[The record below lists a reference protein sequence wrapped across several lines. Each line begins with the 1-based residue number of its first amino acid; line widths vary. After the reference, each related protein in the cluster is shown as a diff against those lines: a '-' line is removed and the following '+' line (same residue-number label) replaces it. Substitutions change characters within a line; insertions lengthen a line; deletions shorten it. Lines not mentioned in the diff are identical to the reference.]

1 MPRDDPI
8 EAAVTLRPFESR
20 GFSLVELLVALA
32 VCAVL
37 SAVAAGVVP
46 PARAAFAAAP
56 AVLDLQQRG
65 RTALDVLAT
74 AIRSAAPDLASAA
87 ELGALADL
95 LPAVIPLTDLSDSNQ
110 TEFDAWYVVAPVFN
124 ASQGVLAR
132 DQVGAHG
139 AIALAASGGCPA
151 VRDVCGFTPGAVA
164 AIADGRGRFDI
175 FTVASTNVARGEI
188 TATQAFPSAYPAGS
202 LVVEVDAH
210 CFRLAAQSDG
220 SRALVRETA
229 GGATQPIVDDV
240 AGMGI
245 ALWRGASPTR
255 LSAGDLEDG
264 PFFAG
269 GPEGSYDADLLAIR
283 RVDVWIAVEVPTLL
297 RAPGAA
303 TTRTL
308 HASIALR
315 NVASRNVP

>member
-1 MPRDDPI
+1 M
-8 EAAVTLRPFESR
+8 TLRPFESR

-37 SAVAAGVVP
+37 SAGVAGVVP
-46 PARAAFAAAP
+46 PARAAFAAVP
-56 AVLDLQQRG
+56 AALDLQQRG
-65 RTALDVLAT
+65 RTGLDVLAT
-74 AIRSAAPDLASAA
+74 AIRSAAPDVASAA

-95 LPAVIPLTDLSDSNQ
+95 LPAMIPLSPVSDSNE
-110 TEFDAWYVVAPVFN
+110 TEFDSLYVVAPVFN

-132 DQVGAHG
+132 DQVGPHG
-139 AIALAASGGCPA
+139 AIELAAGVGCPA
-151 VRDVCGFTPGAVA
+151 VRDVCGFTRGAFA
-164 AIADGRGRFDI
+164 AIADGSGRFDI
-175 FTVASTNVARGEI
+175 FTVATTNAARGEI
-188 TATQAFPSAYPAGS
+188 TAVQAFPSAYPAGS
-202 LVVEVDAH
+202 LVVEVDADY
-210 CFRLAAQSDG
+210 FRLADQSDG

-240 AGMGI
+240 AAMGI
-245 ALWRGASPTR
+245 ELWRGASPILLT
-255 LSAGDLEDG
+255 AGDLEDG
-264 PFFAG
+264 PFLAG
-269 GPEGSYDADLLAIR
+269 GPDGHYDADLLAVR
-283 RVDVWIAVEVPTLL
+283 RVDVWIAVEVPPIML

>member
-1 MPRDDPI
+1 MTR
-8 EAAVTLRPFESR
+8 RPFATR
-20 GFSLVELLVALA
+20 GFSLVELLVAVV

-56 AVLDLQQRG
+56 AALDLQQRG

-74 AIRSAAPDLASAA
+74 AIRSAAPELASAA
-87 ELGALADL
+87 ELGAFADL
-95 LPAVIPLTDLSDSNQ
+95 VPAVIPLTSRSDSNE
-110 TEFDAWYVVAPVFN
+110 TEFDAMYVVAPVFN
-124 ASQGVLAR
+124 ASQGVLPR
-132 DQVGAHG
+132 DQVGPHG
-139 AIALAASGGCPA
+139 AIALAAGGGCPA
-151 VRDVCGFTPGAVA
+151 VRDVCGFTPGAFA
-164 AIADGRGRFDI
+164 AIADGSGRFDI
-175 FTVASTNVARGEI
+175 FTVATANVARGEI
-188 TATQAFPSAYPAGS
+188 TATQAFLSAYPAGS

-210 CFRLAAQSDG
+210 YFRLADQADG

-240 AGMGI
+240 AAMRI

-269 GPEGSYDADLLAIR
+269 GPEGSYDADLLAVR
-283 RVDVWIAVEVPTLL
+283 RVDVWIAVEVPPIML

>member
-1 MPRDDPI
+1 M
-8 EAAVTLRPFESR
+8 TLRRLESR

-37 SAVAAGVVP
+37 SAAVAALVP
-46 PARAAFAAAP
+46 PARAAFAAVP
-56 AVLDLQQRG
+56 AALDLQQRG

-74 AIRSAAPDLASAA
+74 AIRSAAPDVASAA

-95 LPAVIPLTDLSDSNQ
+95 LPAMIPLSPFSDSNE
-110 TEFDAWYVVAPVFN
+110 TEFDAWYVIAPVSN
-124 ASQGVLAR
+124 PSQGVLAR
-132 DQVGAHG
+132 DQVGPHG
-139 AIALAASGGCPA
+139 PIELAAGGGCPA
-151 VRDVCGFTPGAVA
+151 VRDVCGFTPGIFA
-164 AIADGRGRFDI
+164 AIADGSGRFDI
-175 FTVASTNVARGEI
+175 FTVATTNVASGEI

-210 CFRLAAQSDG
+210 SFRLADQNDG

-245 ALWRGASPTR
+245 ELWRGASPIR
-255 LSAGDLEDG
+255 LRAGDLEDG

-269 GPEGSYDADLLAIR
+269 GPEGSYDADLLAVR
-283 RVDVWIAVEVPTLL
+283 RVDVWIAVEMTPTML
-297 RAPGAA
+297 RSPGAA
-303 TTRTL
+303 ATRTL

>member
-1 MPRDDPI
+1 M
-8 EAAVTLRPFESR
+8 TLRPFESR

-37 SAVAAGVVP
+37 SATVAGVVP

-56 AVLDLQQRG
+56 AALDLQQRG
-65 RTALDVLAT
+65 RTGVDVLAT
-74 AIRSAAPDLASAA
+74 AIRSAAA
-87 ELGALADL
+87 GL
-95 LPAVIPLTDLSDSNQ
+95 LPAVIPLSPFSDANE
-110 TEFDAWYVVAPVFN
+110 TEFDAWYVVAPVSN

-132 DQVGAHG
+132 DQVGPHG
-139 AIALAASGGCPA
+139 AIELAAGAGCPA
-151 VRDVCGFTPGAVA
+151 VPDVCGFTPGAFA
-164 AIADGRGRFDI
+164 AIADGSGRFDI
-175 FTVASTNVARGEI
+175 FTVATTNAAGGEI

-210 CFRLAAQSDG
+210 QFRLADQSDG
-220 SRALVRETA
+220 SHALVRETV
-229 GGATQPIVDDV
+229 GGATQPIVDNV
-240 AGMGI
+240 AAMGI
-245 ALWRGASPTR
+245 ELWRGVAPIR

-269 GPEGSYDADLLAIR
+269 GPEGSYDADLLAVR
-283 RVDVWIAVEVPTLL
+283 RVDVWIAVEVPPVML